1 MKLSDIIL
9 TTDEL
14 HLLIA
19 INAITEFDKKNPGN
33 IPFGGI
39 HEIVVSN
46 GIMKADEFDKNANSL
61 MDCGLIDED
70 YFINEDGKRYISV
83 FLNEL
88 DKKIEDNNAT
98 CEISCN
104 KIDLNVL
111 LEKIKE
117 TAENIN
123 WNEVRDDL
131 AKWTGIVASLVKIMQ
146 GVGLL

>member
-14 HLLIA
+14 HLLIT

-33 IPFGGI
+33 IPFGGMG
-39 HEIVVSN
+39 EIVVSN
-46 GIMKADEFDKNANSL
+46 GIMKPDDYYKNEESL
-61 MDCGLIDED
+61 IKYGLIDENG
-70 YFINEDGKRYISV
+70 FINKNGKNYIDT
-83 FLNEL
+83 FLKEL
-88 DKKIEDNNAT
+88 DKKKESDDIV

-104 KIDLNVL
+104 KINFNVL

-117 TAENIN
+117 TAENID

-146 GVGLL
+146 GV